1 MIRVWVEVNYGSR
14 DRFRA
19 EVQAET
25 IERAVH
31 LVSASYPGC
40 QCQVLFPINPE
51 TFFAGDEGALAA
63 IRAAGRER
71 GELFPTIRASA

>member
-25 IERAVH
+25 IERALH
-31 LVSASYPGC
+31 LILASYPGC
-40 QCQVLFPINPE
+40 QCEVLFPIDPE

-63 IRAAGRER
+63 IRAEGGAR
-71 GELFPTIRASA
+71 GELLATI